1 MRIVSGTHKG
11 RRIQAPKNLP
21 VRPTTDIGKEALF
34 NILTHRLDFDEIR
47 ALDLFSGTGNISYEL
62 ASRGVADV
70 TAVDADAN
78 CVKFIRKTSG
88 EFEFPIH
95 VVASAATSF
104 LKKASGTYDLI
115 FADPPYDMNQSD
127 FEMLVMLVFE
137 RNLLAAGGI
146 MVIEHSR
153 YTKMEA
159 LPHFSFQRS
168 YGGAYFTF
176 FEIPDDDS
184 IDENT

>member
-11 RRIQAPKNLP
+11 RRILAPKNLP

-62 ASRGVADV
+62 ASRGVNDV

-78 CVKFIRKTSG
+78 CVKFIRKTSA

-104 LKKASGTYDLI
+104 LKKAAGAYDLI
-115 FADPPYDMNQSD
+115 FGDPPYDMSQAD
-127 FEMLVMLVFE
+127 FESVVNLVFE
-137 RNLLAAGGI
+137 RNLLAPGGI
-146 MVIEHSR
+146 MAIEHSR
-153 YTKMEA
+153 YTKMES
-159 LPHFSFQRS
+159 LPYFSFQRS
-168 YGGAYFTF
+168 YGGAYFSF
-176 FEIPDDDS
+176 FELPEKDET
-184 IDENT
+184 DENS